1 MKTDATRREPDGLRQ
16 SGVGRGDLLGSD
28 LTRRALLRSV
38 VQGAGWLSLP
48 LVMDLQALAASTTSR
63 KKRSLILLWQ
73 DGGPSHFETFD
84 PKPDAPSEYR
94 GELSAIQTSLPG
106 VAYCEVLPRLAALAN
121 RTAVIRSLHQ
131 PSSDH
136 VVGSHNVLTG
146 WYDETNGGRSR
157 YPDLASVI
165 SRMRS
170 GVEDSGIAIG
180 ASTDPRL
187 ARGMRGN
194 SASKSPADRSAD
206 LPRYIDIGLGLH
218 RGGSAFLGPVDGP
231 FRVAG
236 DPAKPGFAIQNL
248 ESSLAADRLTS
259 RDEILT
265 ALDRLGGSDGSL
277 LKAEDSFRGMDAF
290 RRQAF
295 ELVTGGAAARAFDL
309 SREPVE
315 IRQRYGLHLAG
326 QQCLLARRLVEAGV
340 SVVAARFSPDG
351 RGDYDRT
358 MIGWDDHAVH
368 GNIFAIMRQRGPQF
382 DQSVSALIEDLEQ
395 RGLRDEVLLVVVGEF
410 GRTPRIHV
418 HKGCP
423 GREHWGPAGC
433 AMLYGGGLNMDQ
445 VVGSTNKLG
454 ESPQDRPVSYQD
466 LLATIY
472 DSLGINL
479 AQTFVNE
486 AGRPV
491 PLLPAGSPITE
502 LSGAR
507 DRAVPGSP
515 LAELI
520 PPLKRAADE
529 ILPYDGLPSPSKTT
543 TDLEVR
549 RTLGQS
555 ISAARLLKTPT
566 EVPSAIILSSNST
579 ADDLQR
585 RTDRSQWL
593 SLELHGTRIDN
604 QGLAALAD
612 CRSLRRLLLN
622 GLPITDAGLA
632 HLSGLT
638 ELEELVLTGTRV
650 TDAGLL
656 QLRSLRNLRRI
667 AINGTGVSL
676 AGVVSLFV
684 QHQQRTL
691 IDALAALDLVRFDD
705 QLQAVAVDVAGT
717 SFGDEELRHL
727 GAVPSLR
734 ELHLAATRVTDQ
746 GLAALGT
753 LENLEG
759 LFLAKC
765 AITDVGLKSVAR
777 YPRLRA
783 INLYGTSITSAGLEF
798 LAELRELRTL
808 LITDLKL
815 SPAAVEAL
823 KSRLPQLTVSDFTPV

>member
-1 MKTDATRREPDGLRQ
+1 MKTDAMRRELDGLRQ
-16 SGVGRGDLLGSD
+16 SGVRREGLGSG

-48 LVMDLQALAASTTSR
+48 LVMDLQALAASSTSL

-94 GELSAIQTSLPG
+94 GELNAIQTSLPG
-106 VAYCEVLPRLAALAN
+106 VAYCEVLPRLAGLADQ
-121 RTAVIRSLHQ
+121 TTVIRSLHQ

-146 WYDETNGGRSR
+146 WYDETSSGRSR

-170 GVEDSGIAIG
+170 GVEDAGIAIG

-194 SASKSPADRSAD
+194 SASKGPADRSAD
-206 LPRYIDIGLGLH
+206 LPRYIDIGSGLH
-218 RGGSAFLGPVDGP
+218 RGGPAFLGPVDGP

-236 DPAKPGFAIQNL
+236 DPAKPGFTIQNL
-248 ESSLAADRLTS
+248 DSSLAVDRLTS
-259 RDEILT
+259 RNEILT
-265 ALDRLGGSDGSL
+265 ALDRIGGSGGSL
-277 LKAEDSFRGMDAF
+277 LRAEDSFRGIDAF

-295 ELVTGGAAARAFDL
+295 ELVTGGAASRAFDL
-309 SREPVE
+309 SREPIEV
-315 IRQRYGLHLAG
+315 RQRYGLHLAG

-410 GRTPRIHV
+410 GRTPRVHV

-433 AMLYGGGLNMDQ
+433 AMLYGGGLTMGQ

-454 ESPQDRPVSYQD
+454 ESPQDRPVTYQD

-491 PLLPAGSPITE
+491 PLLPAGQTITE
-502 LSGAR
+502 LTGAR
-507 DRAVPGSP
+507 DRTIPSAPRAESIRPLQDRPAEGP
-515 LAELI
+515 LAIVL
-520 PPLKRAADE
+520 PPN
-529 ILPYDGLPSPSKTT
+529 ST
-543 TDLEVR
+543 TD
-549 RTLGQS
+549 
-555 ISAARLLKTPT
+555 
-566 EVPSAIILSSNST
+566 
-579 ADDLQR
+579 DMQR
-585 RTDRSQWL
+585 RADRSRWL
-593 SLELHGTRIDN
+593 SLGLHETRIDDR
-604 QGLAALAD
+604 GLAALAE

-622 GLPITDAGLA
+622 GLPITDAGLV

-638 ELEELVLTGTRV
+638 ELEELGLTGTRV
-650 TDAGLL
+650 TDAGLP
-656 QLRSLRNLRRI
+656 QLRSLRKLRRI
-667 AINGTGVSL
+667 AINGTSVSL
-676 AGVVSLFV
+676 AAVVSLFV
-684 QHQQRTL
+684 RNQQRTL

-705 QLQAVAVDVAGT
+705 QQQAVAVDVAGT

-746 GLAALGT
+746 GLAAMGM
-753 LENLEG
+753 LENLEH

-783 INLYGTSITSAGLEF
+783 INLYGTSITSAGLEV
-798 LAELRELRTL
+798 LAELRELHTL

-823 KSRLPQLTVSDFTPV
+823 KSRLPQLTISDYTPV

>member
-1 MKTDATRREPDGLRQ
+1 MKTDAMRRELDGLRQ
-16 SGVGRGDLLGSD
+16 SGVRRGSLLGSD

-38 VQGAGWLSLP
+38 VQGASWLSLP

-106 VAYCEVLPRLAALAN
+106 VAYCEVLPRLAGLAD
-121 RTAVIRSLHQ
+121 RTTVIRSLHQ

-146 WYDETNGGRSR
+146 WYDETSGGRSR

-170 GVEDSGIAIG
+170 GAEEAGIAIG

-194 SASKSPADRSAD
+194 STRQGPADRSAD

-218 RGGSAFLGPVDGP
+218 RGGPAFLGPVDGP
-231 FRVAG
+231 FQVAG

-277 LKAEDSFRGMDAF
+277 LRAEDSFRGIGAF

-309 SREPVE
+309 SREPIEV
-315 IRQRYGLHLAG
+315 RQRYGLHLAG

-433 AMLYGGGLNMDQ
+433 ALVYGGGLALGQ
-445 VVGSTNKLG
+445 VVGSTNSLG
-454 ESPQDRPVSYQD
+454 ETPRDRPVTYQD

-491 PLLPAGSPITE
+491 PLLPAGRPITE
-502 LSGAR
+502 LTGAR
-507 DRAVPGSP
+507 DRAVPAAP
-515 LAELI
+515 LAESI
-520 PPLKRAADE
+520 PPLRKSLAE
-529 ILPYDGLPSPSKTT
+529 GPL
-543 TDLEVR
+543 
-549 RTLGQS
+549 
-555 ISAARLLKTPT
+555 
-566 EVPSAIILSSNST
+566 AIILPSNST
-579 ADDLQR
+579 TDDLQR
-585 RTDRSQWL
+585 RADRGQWL
-593 SLELHGTRIDN
+593 SLGLHETRIDN

-622 GLPITDAGLA
+622 GLPITDAGLVY
-632 HLSGLT
+632 LSGLT
-638 ELEELVLTGTRV
+638 ELEELGLTGTRV
-650 TDAGLL
+650 TDAGLP
-656 QLRSLRNLRRI
+656 QLRSLRQLRRI

-705 QLQAVAVDVAGT
+705 QRQAVDVDVAGT

-746 GLAALGT
+746 GLAAMGT

-783 INLYGTSITSAGLEF
+783 INLVGTSITSAGLEF

>member
-1 MKTDATRREPDGLRQ
+1 MFAKRHQTNRLEQ
-16 SGVGRGDLLGSD
+16 SGVRLGGIEGSD
-28 LTRRALLRSV
+28 LTRRGLLRSV
-38 VQGAGWLSLP
+38 IQSAGWLSLP
-48 LVMDLQALAASTTSR
+48 LVMDLQALAASTISR

-106 VAYCEVLPRLAALAN
+106 VAYCEVLPRLAALAD

-146 WYDETNGGRSR
+146 WYDQSNGGLSR

-194 SASKSPADRSAD
+194 TTSKVSSDRSTD

-218 RGGSAFLGPVDGP
+218 RGGPAFLGPVDGP

-236 DPAKPGFAIQNL
+236 DPAKPGFTIQNL
-248 ESSLAADRLTS
+248 ESSLSTDRLTA

-265 ALDRLGGSDGSL
+265 ALDRFGGSDGSL
-277 LKAEDSFRGMDAF
+277 LKTEDSFRAIDAF
-290 RRQAF
+290 RKQAF

-309 SREPVE
+309 SREPIEV
-315 IRQRYGLHLAG
+315 RQRYGLHLAG

-433 AMLYGGGLNMDQ
+433 ALLYGGGLNMGQ
-445 VVGSTNKLG
+445 VVGSTNRLG
-454 ESPQDRPVSYQD
+454 ESPQDRPVTYQD

-479 AQTFVNE
+479 AQTFIDE

-491 PLLPAGSPITE
+491 PLLPAGQPITE
-502 LSGAR
+502 LISGRTPVVA
-507 DRAVPGSP
+507 GSP

-566 EVPSAIILSSNST
+566 EAPSAIILSSNST

-593 SLELHGTRIDN
+593 SLELQETHIDDH
-604 QGLAALAD
+604 GLAAVSD

-622 GLPITDAGLA
+622 GLPITDAGLV

-638 ELEELVLTGTRV
+638 ELEELGLTGTRV

-656 QLRSLRNLRRI
+656 QLRSLRKLRRI

-676 AGVVSLFV
+676 AGVVNLFV

-705 QLQAVAVDVAGT
+705 QQQAVTVDVAGT

-727 GAVPSLR
+727 GSIPSLR

-746 GLAALGT
+746 GLAAIGT
-753 LENLEG
+753 LENLEH

-777 YPRLRA
+777 FPRLRA
-783 INLYGTSITSAGLEF
+783 INLYGTSITSAGLEV
-798 LAELRELRTL
+798 LTELRELRTL

-815 SPAAVEAL
+815 STAAVEAL
-823 KSRLPQLTVSDFTPV
+823 KSRLPHLTVSDFTPV

>member
-1 MKTDATRREPDGLRQ
+1 MFAKRHETNRLEP
-16 SGVGRGDLLGSD
+16 SGVRPGGLIGSD

-38 VQGAGWLSLP
+38 AQGVGWLSLP
-48 LVMDLQALAASTTSR
+48 LVVDLQALAASTTSR

-106 VAYCEVLPRLAALAN
+106 VAYCEVLPRLAALAD

-146 WYDETNGGRSR
+146 WYDQSNGGLSR

-180 ASTDPRL
+180 VSTDPRL

-194 SASKSPADRSAD
+194 TTSKVPSDRSTD

-218 RGGSAFLGPVDGP
+218 RGGPAFLGPVDGP

-236 DPAKPGFAIQNL
+236 DPAKPGFTIQNL
-248 ESSLAADRLTS
+248 ESSLSTERLTA
-259 RDEILT
+259 RDEILA

-277 LKAEDSFRGMDAF
+277 LKTEDSFRAIDAF
-290 RRQAF
+290 RQQAF

-309 SREPVE
+309 SREPIEV
-315 IRQRYGLHLAG
+315 RQRYGLHLAG

-340 SVVAARFSPDG
+340 SVVAARFAPDG

-433 AMLYGGGLNMDQ
+433 ALLYGGGLNMGQ
-445 VVGSTNKLG
+445 VVGSTNRLG
-454 ESPQDRPVSYQD
+454 ESPQDRPVTYQD

-479 AQTFVNE
+479 AQTFIDD

-491 PLLPAGSPITE
+491 PLLPAGQPI
-502 LSGAR
+502 R
-507 DRAVPGSP
+507 
-515 LAELI
+515 ELI
-520 PPLKRAADE
+520 SGRTQAVTSAPHPALTRTSGTGSEDALSVIVMPPH
-529 ILPYDGLPSPSKTT
+529 
-543 TDLEVR
+543 
-549 RTLGQS
+549 
-555 ISAARLLKTPT
+555 SA
-566 EVPSAIILSSNST
+566 
-579 ADDLQR
+579 ADDLQQ

-593 SLELHGTRIDN
+593 SLELHETHIDD
-604 QGLAALAD
+604 QGLAALTD

-622 GLPITDAGLA
+622 GLPITDAGLVY
-632 HLSGLT
+632 LSGLT
-638 ELEELVLTGTRV
+638 ELEELGLTGTRV

-656 QLRSLRNLRRI
+656 QLRSLRKLRRI

-705 QLQAVAVDVAGT
+705 QQQAVVVDVAGT

-727 GAVPSLR
+727 GTVPSLK

-746 GLAALGT
+746 GLAAIGT
-753 LENLEG
+753 LENLEH

-777 YPRLRA
+777 FPRLRA
-783 INLYGTSITSAGLEF
+783 INLYGTSITSAGLEV
-798 LAELRELRTL
+798 LADLRELRTL

-815 SPAAVEAL
+815 SPAAVDAL
-823 KSRLPQLTVSDFTPV
+823 KSRLPHLTVSDFTAV

>member
-1 MKTDATRREPDGLRQ
+1 MNSDAMRRVTDGLRQ
-16 SGVGRGDLLGSD
+16 LTVRRGGLLGSE
-28 LTRRALLRSV
+28 LTRRALLRSI

-48 LVMDLQALAASTTSR
+48 VVIDLQALAESTTTR

-73 DGGPSHFETFD
+73 DGGPSHIETFD
-84 PKPDAPSEYR
+84 PKPDAPNEYR

-106 VAYCEVLPRLAALAN
+106 VAYCEVLPHLAGLAD
-121 RTAVIRSLHQ
+121 RTTVIRSLHQ

-146 WYDETNGGRSR
+146 WYDQTNGGRSR

-170 GVEDSGIAIG
+170 AADEAGIAIG

-194 SASKSPADRSAD
+194 SPSKGPSDRSAD

-218 RGGSAFLGPVDGP
+218 RGGPAFLGPVDGP
-231 FRVAG
+231 FQVAG
-236 DPAKPGFAIQNL
+236 DPAKPGFTIQNL
-248 ESSLAADRLTS
+248 ETSLSTDRLTS
-259 RDEILT
+259 RGEMLT
-265 ALDRLGGSDGSL
+265 ALDRLGGVKKSL
-277 LKAEDSFRGMDAF
+277 LKDDAAFRAIDAF

-309 SREPVE
+309 SREPIEV
-315 IRQRYGLHLAG
+315 RQRYGLHLAG
-326 QQCLLARRLVEAGV
+326 HQCLLARRLVESGV
-340 SVVAARFSPDG
+340 SVVAVRFSPDG

-368 GNIFAIMRQRGPQF
+368 GNIFEIMRQRGPQF

-410 GRTPRIHV
+410 GRTPRVHV

-433 AMLYGGGLNMDQ
+433 ALLYGGGLNMGQ
-445 VVGSTNKLG
+445 VVGSTNRLG
-454 ESPQDRPVSYQD
+454 ESPQDRPVTYQD

-479 AQTFVNE
+479 AQTFVDE

-502 LSGAR
+502 LTFGGHH
-507 DRAVPGSP
+507 AVSSASLAESIQPLRKSSAEGP
-515 LAELI
+515 LAI
-520 PPLKRAADE
+520 V
-529 ILPYDGLPSPSKTT
+529 LP
-543 TDLEVR
+543 
-549 RTLGQS
+549 
-555 ISAARLLKTPT
+555 
-566 EVPSAIILSSNST
+566 SNST
-579 ADDLQR
+579 TDDLQR
-585 RTDRSQWL
+585 RADRSRWL
-593 SLELHGTRIDN
+593 SLGLHETRIDDH
-604 QGLAALAD
+604 GLAALED
-612 CRSLRRLLLN
+612 CRTLRRLLLN
-622 GLPITDAGLA
+622 GLPITDAGLV

-638 ELEELVLTGTRV
+638 ELEELGLTGTRV
-650 TDAGLL
+650 TDAGLP
-656 QLRSLRNLRRI
+656 QLRSLRQLRRI

-676 AGVVSLFV
+676 AGVVNLFV

-705 QLQAVAVDVAGT
+705 QQQAVAVDVAGT

-727 GAVPSLR
+727 GAAPSLR

-746 GLAALGT
+746 GLAAMGT
-753 LENLEG
+753 LENLEH

-765 AITDVGLKSVAR
+765 AVTDVGLKSVAR
-777 YPRLRA
+777 YPRLQA
-783 INLYGTSITSAGLEF
+783 LNLVGTKITSAGLEF

-815 SPAAVEAL
+815 SPAAVETL
-823 KSRLPQLTVSDFTPV
+823 KSRLPELSVSDYTPV